1 MTMDWVV
8 DGNRVDACVLSEDA
22 GTLVDVCTIVE
33 LCMDASKADLAMLPG
48 E

>member
-8 DGNRVDACVLSEDA
+8 AGNRVDVSVMSEDA
-22 GTLVDVCTIVE
+22 GTFVDVCTIVE
-33 LCMDASKADLAMLPG
+33 LCTDASKADLAMLPG